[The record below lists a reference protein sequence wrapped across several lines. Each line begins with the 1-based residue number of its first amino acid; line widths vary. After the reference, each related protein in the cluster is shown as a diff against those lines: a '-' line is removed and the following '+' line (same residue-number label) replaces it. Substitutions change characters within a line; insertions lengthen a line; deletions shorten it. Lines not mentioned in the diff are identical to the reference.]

1 MRRLRYLSLISLLG
15 CMTPESRASGTI
27 ISPAE
32 AAQGSWTEQ
41 EVAAPLV
48 IRNLRV
54 SPEASFHVL
63 RVRTELPMR
72 QHKDSDLVLMV
83 VAGKAELRLGDRTI
97 PAAPGDVVEVP
108 KGSPYG
114 VVNRGES
121 AAIVY
126 AVYTPGFN
134 PDDVRVIT
142 EPSGS
147 GAWKFNLWTQ

>member
-1 MRRLRYLSLISLLG
+1 MRRIWYLSLISLLG

-32 AAQGSWTEQ
+32 AAQGSWTDQ
-41 EVAAPLV
+41 ELAANLV
-48 IRNLRV
+48 VRNLRA

-72 QHKDSDLVLMV
+72 LHKDSDLVLV
-83 VAGKAELRLGDRTI
+83 VVGGKAELRLGDRTI

-108 KGSPYG
+108 RGSPYG
-114 VVNRGES
+114 VVNRGRS

-134 PDDVRVIT
+134 PDDVKVIT
-142 EPSGS
+142 EQDGA